1 MVLKLWLMC
10 VINMEVRLKNFLN
23 DNDIEVQSVKY
34 SNILGVDCYLFYTCK
49 NYHINYLR
57 RQLGSMDF
65 YRVPK
70 LQGKDSY
77 VFIIKAEDAHKLLS
91 FNFMDALGEDNYKEL
106 IKKQLIINDT
116 GKASTKVR
124 LVEGRLVLL
133 YNTLYS
139 ATCIAKSLHISNDA
153 VVDVSADG
161 CGDLKMI
168 VLLDRVNNPWVSKPI
183 PKFCEYEFDL
193 KKDALD
199 TGHPRTS
206 IREQLEKNCI
216 DCGVIDISS
225 NDIIRLS
232 TDAKIDDIAMALNIP
247 TESVVDLCDKKYILL
262 DRVLGKVIYRECD

>member
-10 VINMEVRLKNFLN
+10 VISMEVQLKNFLN

-34 SNILGVDCYLFYTCK
+34 SNILGTDCYLIYTCK
-49 NYHINYLR
+49 NYHINYLCK
-57 RQLGSMDF
+57 QLGSMVF

-70 LQGKDSY
+70 LQEKNSY

-91 FNFMDALGEDNYKEL
+91 FNFMDALGEDNYEEL

-124 LVEGRLVLL
+124 FVDGRLVLL
-133 YNTLYS
+133 YNTSYS

-153 VVDVSADG
+153 VVDVSAHG

-183 PKFCEYEFDL
+183 PKIKFCEYEFDL

-199 TGHPRTS
+199 TDHPRTS

-225 NDIIRLS
+225 NDIIRFS
-232 TDAKIDDIAMALNIP
+232 TDAKVDDIAAALNVPI
-247 TESVVDLCDKKYILL
+247 ESVIDLCDKKYILL
-262 DRVLGKVIYRECD
+262 DRVLGD

>member
-34 SNILGVDCYLFYTCK
+34 GNILGVDCYFIYTCK
-49 NYHINYLR
+49 NYNINYFR
-57 RQLGSMDF
+57 RQLGNVKF

-70 LQGKDSY
+70 LQDKNSY

-91 FNFMDALGEDNYKEL
+91 CDFNFMDALGEDNYKEL

-124 LVEGRLVLL
+124 FVEGRLVLL

-139 ATCIAKSLHISNDA
+139 ATCIAKSLHICNDA
-153 VVDVSADG
+153 VVDVSADD

-183 PKFCEYEFDL
+183 PKIKFCEHEFDL

-199 TGHPRTS
+199 TDNPCAS

-216 DCGVIDISS
+216 DCGTIDISL
-225 NDIIRLS
+225 NDIIRFS
-232 TDAKIDDIAMALNIP
+232 TDAKIDDIAMALNVPI
-247 TESVVDLCDKKYILL
+247 ESVIDLCDKKYILL
-262 DRVLGKVIYRECD
+262 DRVLGD

>member
-10 VINMEVRLKNFLN
+10 VINMEVQLKKFLN

-34 SNILGVDCYLFYTCK
+34 SNILGTDCYLIYTCK

-57 RQLGSMDF
+57 KQLGSMDF

-77 VFIIKAEDAHKLLS
+77 VFIIKAEDGHKLLD
-91 FNFMDALGEDNYKEL
+91 FNFMDALGEDNYEEL

-116 GKASTKVR
+116 GKVSTKVR

-183 PKFCEYEFDL
+183 PKFCEHEFDL

-216 DCGVIDISS
+216 DCGTIDISL
-225 NDIIRLS
+225 NDIIRFS
-232 TDAKIDDIAMALNIP
+232 TDAKIDDIAMALNVPI
-247 TESVVDLCDKKYILL
+247 ESVIDLCNKKYILL

>member
-10 VINMEVRLKNFLN
+10 VINMEVQLKKFLN

-57 RQLGSMDF
+57 KQLGSMDF

-77 VFIIKAEDAHKLLS
+77 VFIIKAEDAHKLLD
-91 FNFMDALGEDNYKEL
+91 FNFMDALGEDNYEEL

-124 LVEGRLVLL
+124 FVEGKLVLL

-139 ATCIAKSLHISNDA
+139 ATCIAKSLHICNDA
-153 VVDVSADG
+153 VVDVSADD
-161 CGDLKMI
+161 CDDLKMI
-168 VLLDRVNNPWVSKPI
+168 VLLDRVNNP
-183 PKFCEYEFDL
+183 C
-193 KKDALD
+193 A
-199 TGHPRTS
+199 S
-206 IREQLEKNCI
+206 IRKQLEKNCI
-216 DCGVIDISS
+216 DCGTIDISS
-225 NDIIRLS
+225 NDIIRFG
-232 TDAKIDDIAMALNIP
+232 TDAKIDDIAMALNVPI
-247 TESVVDLCDKKYILL
+247 ESVIDLCDKKYILL

>member
-10 VINMEVRLKNFLN
+10 VINMEVRLKKFLN

-57 RQLGSMDF
+57 KQLGSMDF

-77 VFIIKAEDAHKLLS
+77 VFIIKVEDAHKLLS
-91 FNFMDALGEDNYKEL
+91 FNFMDALGEDNYEEL
-106 IKKQLIINDT
+106 IKKQLIINGT

-124 LVEGRLVLL
+124 FVEGKLVLL

-139 ATCIAKSLHISNDA
+139 ATCIAKSLHICNDA
-153 VVDVSADG
+153 VVDVGADD

-183 PKFCEYEFDL
+183 PKFCEYDFDL

-199 TGHPRTS
+199 TNNPCAS
-206 IREQLEKNCI
+206 IRKQLEKNCI
-216 DCGVIDISS
+216 DCGTIDISS
-225 NDIIRLS
+225 NDIIRFN
-232 TDAKIDDIAMALNIP
+232 TDAKIDDIAMALNVPI
-247 TESVVDLCDKKYILL
+247 ESVVDLCDKKYILL

>member
-34 SNILGVDCYLFYTCK
+34 GNILGVDCYLIYTCK

-57 RQLGSMDF
+57 KQLGSMDF

-70 LQGKDSY
+70 LQGKSSY
-77 VFIIKAEDAHKLLS
+77 VFIIKAEDGHKLLD
-91 FNFMDALGEDNYKEL
+91 FNFMDALGEDNYEEL
-106 IKKQLIINDT
+106 IKNQLIINGT

-124 LVEGRLVLL
+124 FVEGRLVLL

-153 VVDVSADG
+153 VVDVGADG

-183 PKFCEYEFDL
+183 PKFCEYDFDL

-216 DCGVIDISS
+216 DCGTIDISS
-225 NDIIRLS
+225 NDIIRFS
-232 TDAKIDDIAMALNIP
+232 TDAKIDDIAMALNVPI
-247 TESVVDLCDKKYILL
+247 ESVIDLCDKKYILL
-262 DRVLGKVIYRECD
+262 DRVLGD

>member
-34 SNILGVDCYLFYTCK
+34 SNILGADCYLIYTCK
-49 NYHINYLR
+49 NYNINYLR
-57 RQLGSMDF
+57 RQLGSIDF

-216 DCGVIDISS
+216 DCGTIDISS
-225 NDIIRLS
+225 NDIIRFS
-232 TDAKIDDIAMALNIP
+232 TDAKIDDIAMALNVPI
-247 TESVVDLCDKKYILL
+247 ESVIDLCDKKYILL
-262 DRVLGKVIYRECD
+262 DRVLGEVIYRECD

>member
-10 VINMEVRLKNFLN
+10 VISMEVRLKKFLN

-34 SNILGVDCYLFYTCK
+34 GNILGADCYLIYSCK
-49 NYHINYLR
+49 NYNINYLR
-57 RQLGSMDF
+57 RQLGSVDF
-65 YRVPK
+65 YKVPK

-77 VFIIKAEDAHKLLS
+77 VFIIKAEDGHKLLS
-91 FNFMDALGEDNYKEL
+91 FNFMDALGEDNYEEL
-106 IKKQLIINDT
+106 IKNQLIISGT

-124 LVEGRLVLL
+124 FVEGKLVLL

-139 ATCIAKSLHISNDA
+139 ATCIAKSLHICNDA

-183 PKFCEYEFDL
+183 PKIKFCEHEFDL

-199 TGHPRTS
+199 TDHPRAS

-216 DCGVIDISS
+216 DCECIDISS
-225 NDIIRLS
+225 NDIIRFN
-232 TDAKIDDIAMALNIP
+232 TDAKIDDIAMALNVPI
-247 TESVVDLCDKKYILL
+247 ESVIDLCDKKYILL
-262 DRVLGKVIYRECD
+262 DRVLGD

>member
-10 VINMEVRLKNFLN
+10 VINMEVQLKNFLN

-34 SNILGVDCYLFYTCK
+34 GNILGTDCYLIYTCK

-57 RQLGSMDF
+57 RQLGNVKF

-77 VFIIKAEDAHKLLS
+77 VFIIKAEDGHKLLD
-91 FNFMDALGEDNYKEL
+91 FNFMDALGEDNYEEL

-124 LVEGRLVLL
+124 FVKGKLVLL

-139 ATCIAKSLHISNDA
+139 ATCIAKSLHICNDA
-153 VVDVSADG
+153 VVDVSADD

-168 VLLDRVNNPWVSKPI
+168 VLLDRVNNPWVSEPI
-183 PKFCEYEFDL
+183 PKFCEYDFDL

-199 TGHPRTS
+199 TDHPRAS

-216 DCGVIDISS
+216 DCGTIDISS
-225 NDIIRLS
+225 NDIIRFS
-232 TDAKIDDIAMALNIP
+232 TDAKIDDIAMALNVPI
-247 TESVVDLCDKKYILL
+247 ESVIDLCDKKYILL

>member
-10 VINMEVRLKNFLN
+10 VINMEVQLKNFLN

-34 SNILGVDCYLFYTCK
+34 GNILGTDCYLIYTCK

-57 RQLGSMDF
+57 KQLGSIDF

-77 VFIIKAEDAHKLLS
+77 VFIIKAEDGHKLLD

-106 IKKQLIINDT
+106 IKKQLIINST
-116 GKASTKVR
+116 GNASTKVR
-124 LVEGRLVLL
+124 FVDGRLVLL

-139 ATCIAKSLHISNDA
+139 ATCIAKSLNVSNDA

-183 PKFCEYEFDL
+183 PKFCEYDFDL

-199 TGHPRTS
+199 TDNPCAS

-216 DCGVIDISS
+216 DCGTIDISS
-225 NDIIRLS
+225 NDIIRFS

-247 TESVVDLCDKKYILL
+247 IESVIDLCDKKYILL

>member
-57 RQLGSMDF
+57 KQLGSIDF

-77 VFIIKAEDAHKLLS
+77 VFIIKAEDGHKLLD
-91 FNFMDALGEDNYKEL
+91 FNFMDALGEDNYEEL
-106 IKKQLIINDT
+106 IKKQLIINDI

-183 PKFCEYEFDL
+183 PKFCEYDFDL

-232 TDAKIDDIAMALNIP
+232 TDAKIDDIAMALNVPI
-247 TESVVDLCDKKYILL
+247 ESIIDLCDKKYILL